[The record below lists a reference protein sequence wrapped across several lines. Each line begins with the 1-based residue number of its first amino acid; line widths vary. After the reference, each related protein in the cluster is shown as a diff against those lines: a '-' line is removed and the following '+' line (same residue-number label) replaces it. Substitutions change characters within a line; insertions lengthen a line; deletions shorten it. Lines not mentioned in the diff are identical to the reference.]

1 MGIREAP
8 PFPREAVEVRR
19 FIDRVAVDFM
29 TGNILPAQIIAIMCT
44 MFGFG
49 AAGAALSAAGLLM
62 DPRAIASIA
71 VLTLKN
77 LLFIL
82 VACLKIKGATPLAF
96 ASGC

>member
-1 MGIREAP
+1 
-8 PFPREAVEVRR
+8 
-19 FIDRVAVDFM
+19 
-29 TGNILPAQIIAIMCT
+29 